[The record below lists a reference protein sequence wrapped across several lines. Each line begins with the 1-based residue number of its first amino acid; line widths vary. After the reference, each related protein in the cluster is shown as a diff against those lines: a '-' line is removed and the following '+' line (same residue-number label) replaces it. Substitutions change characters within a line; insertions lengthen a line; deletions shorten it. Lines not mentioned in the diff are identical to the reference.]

1 VKGPSENPRR
11 GFETVEPGALVE
23 RLDRALDAMDDPSK
37 AAIATDGDGTLWTN
51 DVGEAL
57 FAALL
62 ETNDAHGWI
71 GEPAHMRLMDELET
85 YVPELTLPASP
96 ADIARTLY
104 AHYLSGGY
112 PEDRVCAMMT
122 WCMAGTPVT
131 VLAAFAAQ
139 MLATTFDLKSKLIPE
154 AGRVLQWAHRRG
166 VPTLLVSASPRVVVE
181 LAAKMAAESLEIPTP
196 PVLAMTPKVDAGLIR
211 PELVGTWTYGEGKAI
226 ALSEALA
233 VDQRRLVAAMGDNV
247 FDAQMLR
254 AACVPIAIRPKPALV
269 NIAESVPGLV
279 RAAIVQ

>member
-1 VKGPSENPRR
+1 MNV
-11 GFETVEPGALVE
+11 VEPGPLIE

-37 AAIATDGDGTLWTN
+37 AALATDGDGTLWTN

-62 ETNDAHGWI
+62 ETNDRHGWI
-71 GEPAHMRLMDELET
+71 GAEAQPLLMQELET
-85 YVPELTLPASP
+85 YVPELTLHESA
-96 ADIARTLY
+96 ADVARTLY

-122 WCMAGTPVT
+122 WCMAGTQVGA
-131 VLAAFAAQ
+131 LSAFAAE
-139 MLATTFDLKSKLIPE
+139 MLATSFDLKRKIIPE

-166 VPTLLVSASPRVVVE
+166 VATVLVSASPRAVVE
-181 LAAKMAAESLEIPTP
+181 LAAKTVAQALDVPVP
-196 PVLAMTPKVDAGLIR
+196 PVLAMTPRVEAGVIR
-211 PELVGTWTYGEGKAI
+211 PALVGTWTYGEGKAT
-226 ALSEALA
+226 ALA
-233 VDQRRLVAAMGDNV
+233 EAMAVEQKTLVAAMGDNV

-269 NIAESVPGLV
+269 SIAESVPGLV